1 VTEITKI
8 KAGIGRC
15 EESSLHM
22 PALPCNAPATTM
34 IAWPNR
40 AEGPYRMCNACANHS
55 LKNRGAVNAG
65 PYDGPPHE
73 EYKER
78 AKTEKSELE
87 PVFELTE
94 EKAATLFKDKMLF
107 AEFVELV
114 KTKAAQ
120 RAEGLSVQI
129 ESDREELARIGRD
142 IAGIKRKTEAIG
154 KALGEEAHKTWK
166 SFTTL
171 RGEYVTAFQA
181 IQDDIEAP
189 VKAWKEEEK
198 LRVDQVNNVI
208 DRLAANRTVPYDM
221 PSADIAAR
229 LTKVKA
235 FTVDKNL
242 FRERTQEA
250 QVMREEAIKALEA
263 GITAAAKRE
272 ADSARLALLEAQE
285 REREQREAAQKA
297 EAERKANEEARIAQA
312 AAEQSARAQREAQE
326 QIERQQRE
334 HEAEMARVKADSEAK
349 ERARMEEEARQAAQK
364 AEREAN
370 EAHRASVALAM
381 SEAIQGLGLSE
392 SDASQI
398 VRALINGD
406 VPYTVVHF

>member
-1 VTEITKI
+1 
-8 KAGIGRC
+8 
-15 EESSLHM
+15 
-22 PALPCNAPATTM
+22 
-34 IAWPNR
+34 
-40 AEGPYRMCNACANHS
+40 
-55 LKNRGAVNAG
+55 
-65 PYDGPPHE
+65 
-73 EYKER
+73 
-78 AKTEKSELE
+78 
-87 PVFELTE
+87 
-94 EKAATLFKDKMLF
+94 
-107 AEFVELV
+107 
-114 KTKAAQ
+114 
-120 RAEGLSVQI
+120 
-129 ESDREELARIGRD
+129 
-142 IAGIKRKTEAIG
+142 
-154 KALGEEAHKTWK
+154 
-166 SFTTL
+166 
-171 RGEYVTAFQA
+171 
-181 IQDDIEAP
+181 
-189 VKAWKEEEK
+189 
-198 LRVDQVNNVI
+198 
-208 DRLAANRTVPYDM
+208 M

-250 QVMREEAIKALEA
+250 QVVREEAIKALEA

-297 EAERKANEEARIAQA
+297 EAERRANEEARIAQA

-349 ERARMEEEARQAAQK
+349 ERARLEEEARQAAQK

-406 VPYTVVHF
+406 VPYTVVVMF